1 MEDTNWVKVNR
12 GTFFVPFQPFKDCHY
27 NFEYYFGKTEVTEDN
42 FFIAC
47 QQNGG
52 GLCLLLKNNI
62 EIPTSGAMDKVT
74 RSRSIFSFRANGQLI
89 NSFEIIDKEDVI
101 HIQYLDD
108 NGHILVFYQ
117 NSQVR
122 IYTQRGVMI
131 KDFKLAQ
138 NLAT

>member
-1 MEDTNWVKVNR
+1 M
-12 GTFFVPFQPFKDCHY
+12 
-27 NFEYYFGKTEVTEDN
+27 
-42 FFIAC
+42 
-47 QQNGG
+47 
-52 GLCLLLKNNI
+52 CLLLKNGV

-74 RSRSIFSFRANGQLI
+74 RERSIFSFRANGQLI
-89 NSFEIIDKEDVI
+89 NSFELIDKEDVI

-108 NGHILVFYQ
+108 NGHILVFYK

-138 NLAT
+138 NLATQTQVLRFSVYKNSIYCCFTDGTGIYVDKIKS